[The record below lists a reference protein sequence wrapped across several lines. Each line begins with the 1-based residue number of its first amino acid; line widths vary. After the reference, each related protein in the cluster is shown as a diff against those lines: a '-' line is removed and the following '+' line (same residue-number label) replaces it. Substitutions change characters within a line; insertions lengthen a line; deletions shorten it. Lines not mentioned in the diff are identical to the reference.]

1 MKKRRLGKTNL
12 MVSEIGFGGIPIQR
26 ISKEE
31 SKELVRFSIENGMNF
46 IDTARG
52 YTVSEEYI
60 GYAIEDI
67 RDKVIIATKSMARD
81 KISMEKDIEI
91 SLSNLKTNYIDLY
104 QLHNIK
110 DEETLIQVMSDEGAL
125 KALLDAKEQGK
136 IGHIGITSHSLD
148 LLEKA
153 IEYDVF
159 ETIMYPYNIVEDQ
172 ATNLFEKAFKKDIG
186 IIVMKP
192 LAGGALDDA
201 TLALSYILN
210 NKNISTVIP
219 GMDSKNQVIENI
231 EAASVE
237 FDEEKQNKC
246 KEIKKLYT
254 ESFCRRCGY
263 CLPCPQGIDIPFS
276 FILKGY
282 HDRYNLKDWAID
294 RYKGMQKHA
303 SDCIKCGLCETK
315 CPYSLKIRKMLEDV
329 VETFGFWCIINIL
342 DANN

>member
-12 MVSEIGFGGIPIQR
+12 IVSEVGFGGIPIQR

-31 SKELVRFSIENGMNF
+31 SRELIKFSIDKGINF

-60 GYAIEDI
+60 GYSIEGI

-81 KISMEKDIEI
+81 KNSIQKDIEI
-91 SLSNLKTNYIDLY
+91 SLKNLKIDYIDLY

-110 DEETLIQVMSDEGAL
+110 DEQTLQQVLADGGAIE
-125 KALLDAKEQGK
+125 ALIEAKEQGK

-210 NKNISTVIP
+210 NNNISTVIP
-219 GMDSKNQVIENI
+219 GMDSINQVIENI
-231 EAASVE
+231 EASNVI
-237 FDEEKQNKC
+237 FDEEKQVKC
-246 KEIKKLYT
+246 QELKKLYA

-282 HDRYNLKDWAID
+282 YDRYNLKDWAID

-303 SDCIKCGLCETK
+303 SDCVKCGLCETK
-315 CPYSLKIRKMLEDV
+315 CPYNLKIRKMLEDV
-329 VETFGFWCIINIL
+329 VETFGF
-342 DANN
+342 

>member
-12 MVSEIGFGGIPIQR
+12 IVSEVGFGGIPIQR

-31 SKELVRFSIENGMNF
+31 SRELIRFSIDKGINF

-52 YTVSEEYI
+52 YTASEEYI
-60 GYAIEDI
+60 GYSIEGI

-81 KISMEKDIEI
+81 KNSIQKDIEI
-91 SLSNLKTNYIDLY
+91 SLKNLKIDYIDLY

-110 DEETLIQVMSDEGAL
+110 DEQTLQQVLADGGAIE
-125 KALLDAKEQGK
+125 ALIEAKEQGK

-210 NKNISTVIP
+210 NNNISTVIP
-219 GMDSKNQVIENI
+219 GMDSVNQVIENI
-231 EAASVE
+231 EASNVI
-237 FDEEKQNKC
+237 FDEEKQVKC
-246 KEIKKLYT
+246 QELKKLYA

-282 HDRYNLKDWAID
+282 YDRYNLKDWAID

-303 SDCIKCGLCETK
+303 SDCVKCGLCETK
-315 CPYSLKIRKMLEDV
+315 CPYNLKIRKMLEDV
-329 VETFGFWCIINIL
+329 VETFGF
-342 DANN
+342 

>member
-1 MKKRRLGKTNL
+1 MDKRRLGKTNL

-31 SKELVRFSIENGMNF
+31 SKELLKFAIDKGINF

-60 GYAIEDI
+60 GYALEDI

-81 KISMEKDIEI
+81 KESMKKDIEI
-91 SLSNLKTNYIDLY
+91 SLNNLKTDYIDLY

-110 DEETLIQVMSDEGAL
+110 DEQTLQQVMAEGGAID
-125 KALLDAKEQGK
+125 ALLEAKEQGK

-172 ATNLFEKAFKKDIG
+172 ATNLFEKVFKKDIG
-186 IIVMKP
+186 IIAMKP
-192 LAGGALDDA
+192 LAGGALEDA
-201 TLALSYILN
+201 KLALSYILN
-210 NKNISTVIP
+210 NNNISTVIP
-219 GMDSKNQVIENI
+219 GMDSINQVIENI
-231 EAASVE
+231 EASNVI
-237 FDEEKQNKC
+237 FDEEKHIKC
-246 KEIKKLYT
+246 QEIKKLYT

-282 HDRYNLKDWAID
+282 YDRYNLKDWAVD
-294 RYKGMQKHA
+294 RYKGMAKHA
-303 SDCIKCGLCETK
+303 SDCVKCGLCETR
-315 CPYSLKIRKMLEDV
+315 CPYNLKIRKMLEYV
-329 VETFGFWCIINIL
+329 VETFGF
-342 DANN
+342 